1 MGLRSPPSGRLV
13 SVLSRASVSDAEL
26 IKSAFHRNALQF
38 SVLENRA
45 IRSHGIAGLKLP
57 FSFFLAL
64 RYLKPKRTFIS
75 IITLISVLGVM
86 LGVTVLILVI
96 SVMTG
101 FDRELRQK
109 VIDFDA
115 HILVSSEDILSN
127 WRALKDKI
135 DKTPG
140 VVATAPFVQGQV
152 IVEFENR
159 RLAPM
164 IRGVDPTQEENVI
177 PLRKFIKHGKLDLE
191 GDSTVLGVELAR
203 KLRVAVGDKVIVYSP
218 GNLGE
223 VLDGMKKLEKA
234 KGDDEKKV
242 INRLREIILPKELM
256 VTGIFETG
264 HYLHDSEFLLV
275 PIYVGQE
282 LYGLGDA
289 LHGITVKTDNP
300 YGAERVKQSIEQFL
314 EPPAFAQTWIDMNHQ
329 YFEAVRLERT
339 VMFFLLFFI
348 VVVAAFGI
356 MSTLITVTVQ
366 KRQEIGIVKALGANI
381 SQIIWIFLGQGTVVG
396 LFGTLTGLG
405 LGMTLIR
412 YRNEFSR
419 WLASTL
425 HIEIFPR
432 EVYQFS
438 EIPAQI
444 VPQDVWIICISA
456 FFICSFAALIP
467 AYFAAR
473 LDPVKALRYE

>member
-1 MGLRSPPSGRLV
+1 MDVALISRPHQSTDGHRPP
-13 SVLSRASVSDAEL
+13 
-26 IKSAFHRNALQF
+26 LQQL
-38 SVLENRA
+38 LENYRVYH
-45 IRSHGIAGLKLP
+45 HGIDDLKLP
-57 FSFFLAL
+57 FSLFLAL
-64 RYLKPKRTFIS
+64 RYLKPKRTFLS

-115 HILVSSEDILSN
+115 HILVSTEDIMHD
-127 WRALKDKI
+127 WRGLKTKI

-140 VVATAPFVQGQV
+140 VVATAPYVQGPV

-164 IRGVDPTQEENVI
+164 IRGVDPAQEESVV
-177 PLRKFIKHGKLDLE
+177 PLHKFIKQGSFDLE
-191 GDSTVLGVELAR
+191 GESTVLGIELAR
-203 KLRVAVGDKVIVYSP
+203 KLQIHLGDKLTVYSP
-218 GNLGE
+218 GNLGQI
-223 VLDGMKKLEKA
+223 LDGIKKLENA
-234 KGDDEKKV
+234 KSAEEKKT
-242 INRLREIILPKELM
+242 IDELRDVILPKELT
-256 VTGIFETG
+256 VTGIYETG

-289 LHGITVKTDNP
+289 LHGITVRTDNP
-300 YGAERVKQSIEQFL
+300 YSAERVKSEIENFL
-314 EPPAFAQTWIDMNHQ
+314 TPPEFAETWIDMNHQ

-356 MSTLITVTVQ
+356 MNTLIIVTVQ
-366 KRQEIGIVKALGANI
+366 KRREIGIMKALGANL
-381 SQIIWIFLGQGTVVG
+381 SQIVWVFLGQGAVVG
-396 LFGTLTGLG
+396 LFGTLPGLG

-412 YRNEFSR
+412 YRNEFSH

-438 EIPAQI
+438 EIAAQI
-444 VPQDVWIICISA
+444 VPQDVT
-456 FFICSFAALIP
+456 LILFTP
-467 AYFAAR
+467 
-473 LDPVKALRYE
+473 L

>member
-1 MGLRSPPSGRLV
+1 MFSNDTPIGHCSFSSKASNGQRPPLHLFLLEKGL
-13 SVLSRASVSDAEL
+13 
-26 IKSAFHRNALQF
+26 
-38 SVLENRA
+38 NRA
-45 IRSHGIAGLKLP
+45 QVIAELKLP
-57 FSFFLAL
+57 FSLFLAL
-64 RYLKPKRTFIS
+64 RYLKPKRTFLS

-115 HILVSSEDILSN
+115 HILVSTEDILHD
-127 WRALKDKI
+127 WRTLKAKI
-135 DKTPG
+135 DNTQG
-140 VVATAPFVQGQV
+140 VVATAPYIQGPV
-152 IVEFENR
+152 IVEFQNR
-159 RLAPM
+159 RLAPLM
-164 IRGVDPTQEENVI
+164 RGVDPAQEDRVI
-177 PLRKFIKHGKLDLE
+177 PLTKFIKYGKLDLE

-203 KLRVAVGDKVIVYSP
+203 KLEIHVGDKLTVYSP
-218 GNLGE
+218 GNLGQI
-223 VLDGMKKLEKA
+223 LDSIKKLENA
-234 KGDDEKKV
+234 KGEEKKV
-242 INRLREIILPKELM
+242 VDELRDVILPKELT
-256 VTGIFETG
+256 VAGIFETG

-289 LHGITVKTDNP
+289 LHGITVRTDNP
-300 YGAERVKQSIEQFL
+300 YSAERVKQAIQQFL
-314 EPPAFAQTWIDMNHQ
+314 EPPEYAQTWIDMNHQ
-329 YFEAVRLERT
+329 FFEAVRLERT

-366 KRQEIGIVKALGANI
+366 KRREIGIMKALGANI
-381 SQIIWIFLGQGTVVG
+381 AQIIWVFLGQGTIVG
-396 LFGTLTGLG
+396 LFGTLTGLA

-412 YRNEFSR
+412 YRNQFSH

-438 EIPAQI
+438 SIPAEVI
-444 VPQDVWIICISA
+444 PRDVAIICISA
-456 FFICSFAALIP
+456 FFICSLAALIP

>member
-1 MGLRSPPSGRLV
+1 
-13 SVLSRASVSDAEL
+13 
-26 IKSAFHRNALQF
+26 
-38 SVLENRA
+38 
-45 IRSHGIAGLKLP
+45 LKLP

-64 RYLKPKRTFIS
+64 RYLKPKRTFLS
-75 IITLISVLGVM
+75 IITLISVLGVT

-115 HILVSSEDILSN
+115 HILVTSEDVLRD
-127 WRALKDKI
+127 WRSLKTKI
-135 DKTPG
+135 ESVPG
-140 VVATAPFVQGQV
+140 VVATAPYVQGPV
-152 IVEFENR
+152 IVEFQNR
-159 RLAPM
+159 RLAPL
-164 IRGVDPTQEENVI
+164 IRGVDPKQEENVV
-177 PLRKFIKHGKLDLE
+177 PLRKFVKQGKLDLDGE
-191 GDSTVLGVELAR
+191 SVVVGIDIAR
-203 KLRVAVGDKVIVYSP
+203 KLQINIGDKLTIYSP
-218 GNLGE
+218 GNLGQI
-223 VLDGMKKLEKA
+223 LDGIKKLENS
-234 KGDDEKKV
+234 KGDEEKAAIDE
-242 INRLREIILPKELM
+242 LRDVILPKELA

-264 HYLHDSEFLLV
+264 HYIHDSEFLLV
-275 PIYVGQE
+275 PLYIGQE

-289 LHGITVKTDNP
+289 LHGITVKTENP
-300 YGAERVKQSIEQFL
+300 YSAERVKDEIENFL
-314 EPPAFAQTWIDMNHQ
+314 TPPQFAQTWIDMNRQ

-366 KRQEIGIVKALGANI
+366 KRREIGIVKALGANI
-381 SQIIWIFLGQGTVVG
+381 SQIIWVFLGQGTVVG

-412 YRNEFSR
+412 YRNEFSH
-419 WLASTL
+419 WLANTL
-425 HIEIFPR
+425 RIEIFPR

-438 EIPAQI
+438 EIPAQV
-444 VPQDVWIICISA
+444 VPYDVTIICISA
-456 FFICSFAALIP
+456 FLICSIAALIP

>member
-1 MGLRSPPSGRLV
+1 M
-13 SVLSRASVSDAEL
+13 
-26 IKSAFHRNALQF
+26 
-38 SVLENRA
+38 LENWA
-45 IRSHGIAGLKLP
+45 VRSHGIGDLKLP

-64 RYLKPKRTFIS
+64 RYLKPKRTFLS
-75 IITLISVLGVM
+75 IITLISILGVT

-109 VIDFDA
+109 VMEFDA
-115 HILVSSEDILSN
+115 HILVTTDDVLHD
-127 WRALKDKI
+127 WRTLKTKI
-135 DKTPG
+135 DNTPD
-140 VVATAPFVQGQV
+140 VIASAPFIQGPV
-152 IVEFENR
+152 IIEFENR

-164 IRGVDPTQEENVI
+164 IRGVDPAQEEKVI
-177 PLRKFIKHGKLDLE
+177 PLSKFIKEGKLDLE
-191 GDSTVLGVELAR
+191 GESTVLGIELAR
-203 KLRVAVGDKVIVYSP
+203 KLRVKVGDKITVYSP
-218 GNLGE
+218 GNLGQI
-223 VLDGMKKLEKA
+223 LDEIKKLENA
-234 KGDDEKKV
+234 KGDAGKKA
-242 INRLREIILPKELM
+242 INQLREVVLPKELT
-256 VTGIFETG
+256 VTGIYETG

-282 LYGLGDA
+282 LYNLGDA
-289 LHGITVKTDNP
+289 LHGITVRTVDP
-300 YGAERVKQSIEQFL
+300 YGAERVKDSIEQFL
-314 EPPAFAQTWIDMNHQ
+314 EPPEFAQTWIDMNKQ
-329 YFEAVRLERT
+329 FFEAVRLERT

-366 KRQEIGIVKALGANI
+366 KRREIGIVKALGANI

-412 YRNEFSR
+412 YRNEFSH

-438 EIPAQI
+438 QIPAQV

>member
-1 MGLRSPPSGRLV
+1 
-13 SVLSRASVSDAEL
+13 VLSISFSG
-26 IKSAFHRNALQF
+26 KSGVY
-38 SVLENRA
+38 SNR
-45 IRSHGIAGLKLP
+45 IGDLKLP

-64 RYLKPKRTFIS
+64 RYLKPKRTFLS

-115 HILVSSEDILSN
+115 HILVTTEDTLVN
-127 WRALKDKI
+127 WRDLNTKI
-135 DKTPG
+135 RNTPG
-140 VVATAPFVQGQV
+140 VVATAPYVQGPV
-152 IVEFENR
+152 IVDFQNR

-164 IRGVDPTQEENVI
+164 IRGIDSEQEENVI
-177 PLRKFIKHGKLDLE
+177 PLRKFIIQGKLDLE

-203 KLRVAVGDKVIVYSP
+203 KLRISIGDKLTVYSP
-218 GNLGE
+218 GNLGQI
-223 VLDGMKKLEKA
+223 LDGIKKLETT
-234 KGDDEKKV
+234 KGEAEKEVIDE
-242 INRLREIILPKELM
+242 LRDVILPKELT

-275 PIYVGQE
+275 PIFIGQE

-300 YGAERVKQSIEQFL
+300 YGAERVKESIEEFL
-314 EPPAFAQTWIDMNHQ
+314 EPPQFAETWIDMNRQ

-366 KRQEIGIVKALGANI
+366 KRREIGIMKALGATI
-381 SQIIWIFLGQGTVVG
+381 SQIVWVFLGQGTVVG

-412 YRNEFSR
+412 YRNEFSH
-419 WLASTL
+419 WLAATL

-438 EIPAQI
+438 QIPAQI

-456 FFICSFAALIP
+456 FLICSVAALIP

>member
-1 MGLRSPPSGRLV
+1 
-13 SVLSRASVSDAEL
+13 
-26 IKSAFHRNALQF
+26 
-38 SVLENRA
+38 
-45 IRSHGIAGLKLP
+45 LKLP
-57 FSFFLAL
+57 FSLFLAL
-64 RYLKPKRTFIS
+64 RYLKPKRTFLS
-75 IITLISVLGVM
+75 IITLISVVGVM

-96 SVMTG
+96 AVMTG

-115 HILVSSEDILSN
+115 HILVTSEDVIRD
-127 WRALKDKI
+127 WRPLKEKI

-140 VVATAPFVQGQV
+140 VIATAPYVQGPV
-152 IVEFENR
+152 IVEFHNR
-159 RLAPM
+159 RLAPV
-164 IRGVDPTQEENVI
+164 IRGVDPGQEEKVI
-177 PLRKFIKHGKLDLE
+177 PLQKFIKFGKLDIE
-191 GDSTVLGVELAR
+191 GESTVLGIELAQR
-203 KLRVAVGDKVIVYSP
+203 LGVRVGDKVTIYSP
-218 GNLGE
+218 GNLGQ
-223 VLDGMKKLEKA
+223 VLDSIKKLENA
-234 KGDDEKKV
+234 KGDEEKKA
-242 INRLREIILPKELM
+242 IDELRDVILPKELT

-275 PIYVGQE
+275 PVYVGQE

-300 YGAERVKQSIEQFL
+300 YGAERVKQGIQQFL
-314 EPPAFAQTWIDMNHQ
+314 EPPQYAQTWIDMNRQ

-348 VVVAAFGI
+348 VIVAAFGI

-366 KRQEIGIVKALGANI
+366 KRHEIGIVKALGANI
-381 SQIIWIFLGQGTVVG
+381 AQIIWVFLGQGTIVG
-396 LFGTLTGLG
+396 LFGTITGLG
-405 LGMTLIR
+405 LGMALIR

-438 EIPAQI
+438 SIPAEVI
-444 VPQDVWIICISA
+444 PHDVAIICISA
-456 FFICSFAALIP
+456 FLICSFAALIP

>member
-1 MGLRSPPSGRLV
+1 
-13 SVLSRASVSDAEL
+13 
-26 IKSAFHRNALQF
+26 
-38 SVLENRA
+38 
-45 IRSHGIAGLKLP
+45 LKLP

-64 RYLKPKRTFIS
+64 RYLKPKRTFLS
-75 IITLISVLGVM
+75 IITLISVLGVT

-115 HILVSSEDILSN
+115 HILVTSEDVLSD
-127 WRALKDKI
+127 WRSLKAQI
-135 DKTPG
+135 DKLPG
-140 VVATAPFVQGQV
+140 VVATAPYVQGPV
-152 IVEFENR
+152 IVEYQNR

-164 IRGVDPTQEENVI
+164 IRGIDPKQEESVV
-177 PLRKFIKHGKLDLE
+177 PLRKFVKFGKLDLD
-191 GDSTVLGVELAR
+191 GDSVVLGIDLAR
-203 KLRVAVGDKVIVYSP
+203 KLQINVGDKLTVYSP
-218 GNLGE
+218 GNLGQI
-223 VLDGMKKLEKA
+223 LDGIKKLENA
-234 KGDDEKKV
+234 KGNEEKAAVDE
-242 INRLREIILPKELM
+242 LRDVILPKELT

-264 HYLHDSEFLLV
+264 HYVHDSEFLIV
-275 PIYVGQE
+275 PLYIGQE
-282 LYGLGDA
+282 LYGLGDS
-289 LHGITVKTDNP
+289 LHGITVKTNNP
-300 YGAERVKQSIEQFL
+300 YSAESVKNEIESFL
-314 EPPAFAQTWIDMNHQ
+314 EPPAFAQTWIDMNRQ

-366 KRQEIGIVKALGANI
+366 KRREIGIVKALGANI
-381 SQIIWIFLGQGTVVG
+381 SQIIWVFLGQGTVVG

-412 YRNEFSR
+412 YRNEFSH

-438 EIPAQI
+438 EIPAQV
-444 VPQDVWIICISA
+444 VPHDVTVICISA
-456 FFICSFAALIP
+456 FLICAIAALIP

>member
-1 MGLRSPPSGRLV
+1 M
-13 SVLSRASVSDAEL
+13 
-26 IKSAFHRNALQF
+26 
-38 SVLENRA
+38 
-45 IRSHGIAGLKLP
+45 KLP
-57 FSFFLAL
+57 FSLFLAL
-64 RYLKPKRTFIS
+64 RYLKPKRTFLS
-75 IITLISVLGVM
+75 IITLISILGVT

-115 HILVSSEDILSN
+115 HILVSTEDILHD
-127 WRALKDKI
+127 WRALKTKI
-135 DKTPG
+135 DNTPG
-140 VVATAPFVQGQV
+140 VVATAPFIQGPV

-164 IRGVDPTQEENVI
+164 IRGVDPAEEEKVI
-177 PLRKFIKHGKLDLE
+177 PLRKFVKQGNLNLE
-191 GDSTVLGVELAR
+191 GESAVLGVELAR
-203 KLRVAVGDKVIVYSP
+203 KLRVSVGDKITIYSP
-218 GNLGE
+218 GNLSQ
-223 VLDGMKKLEKA
+223 VLDGIKKLENA
-234 KGDDEKKV
+234 KGAEEKKA
-242 INRLREIILPKELM
+242 IDELREVILPKELT

-275 PIYVGQE
+275 PIYIGQE

-300 YGAERVKQSIEQFL
+300 YGAERVKNAIEQFL
-314 EPPAFAQTWIDMNHQ
+314 EPPEFAQTWIDMNRQ

-396 LFGTLTGLG
+396 LFGTLTGLA

-438 EIPAQI
+438 EIPAQV

>member
-1 MGLRSPPSGRLV
+1 MGFSGAPSRRVVKRRVRSQHNG
-13 SVLSRASVSDAEL
+13 D
-26 IKSAFHRNALQF
+26 
-38 SVLENRA
+38 
-45 IRSHGIAGLKLP
+45 LKLP

-64 RYLKPKRTFIS
+64 RYLKPKRTFLS
-75 IITLISVLGVM
+75 IITLISILGVT

-115 HILVSSEDILSN
+115 HILVTSEDILRD
-127 WRALKDKI
+127 WRPLRDKI
-135 DKTPG
+135 DKVPG
-140 VVATAPFVQGQV
+140 VVATAPYVQGPV

-164 IRGVDPTQEENVI
+164 IRGVDPKEEEKVV
-177 PLRKFIKHGKLDLE
+177 PLHKFIKHGKLDLE
-191 GDSTVLGVELAR
+191 GESVVLGIDVAR
-203 KLRVAVGDKVIVYSP
+203 KLQISVGQKLTIYSP
-218 GNLGE
+218 GNLSQI
-223 VLDGMKKLEKA
+223 LDSIKKLENA
-234 KGDDEKKV
+234 RGDDEKAAV
-242 INRLREIILPKELM
+242 DELRDVILPKELT

-264 HYLHDSEFLLV
+264 HYVHDSEFVLV
-275 PIYVGQE
+275 PLFIGQE

-300 YGAERVKQSIEQFL
+300 YGAERVKEEIENFLTPPQFA
-314 EPPAFAQTWIDMNHQ
+314 ETWIDMNRQ

-366 KRQEIGIVKALGANI
+366 KRREIGIVKALGANI

-412 YRNEFSR
+412 YRNEFSH
-419 WLASTL
+419 WLARTL

-438 EIPAQI
+438 EIPAQV
-444 VPQDVWIICISA
+444 VPHDVTVICISA
-456 FFICSFAALIP
+456 FLICSLAALIP

-473 LDPVKALRYE
+473 LDPIKALRYE

>member
-1 MGLRSPPSGRLV
+1 LFSNDTPIGHCSFSSKASDGQRPPLHLFLLEKGL
-13 SVLSRASVSDAEL
+13 
-26 IKSAFHRNALQF
+26 
-38 SVLENRA
+38 NRA
-45 IRSHGIAGLKLP
+45 QVIAELKLP
-57 FSFFLAL
+57 FSLFLAL
-64 RYLKPKRTFIS
+64 RYLKPKRTFLS

-115 HILVSSEDILSN
+115 HILVSTEDILHD
-127 WRALKDKI
+127 WRTLKAKI
-135 DKTPG
+135 DNTQG
-140 VVATAPFVQGQV
+140 VVATAPYIQGPV
-152 IVEFENR
+152 IVEFQNR
-159 RLAPM
+159 RLAPLM
-164 IRGVDPTQEENVI
+164 RGVDPAQEDRVI
-177 PLRKFIKHGKLDLE
+177 PLTKFIKYGKLDLE

-203 KLRVAVGDKVIVYSP
+203 KLEIHVGDKLTVYSP
-218 GNLGE
+218 GNLGQI
-223 VLDGMKKLEKA
+223 LDSIKKLENA
-234 KGDDEKKV
+234 KGEEKKV
-242 INRLREIILPKELM
+242 VDELRDVILPKELT
-256 VTGIFETG
+256 VAGIFETG

-282 LYGLGDA
+282 LYGLGNG
-289 LHGITVKTDNP
+289 LHGITVRTDNP
-300 YGAERVKQSIEQFL
+300 YSAERVKQAIQQFL
-314 EPPAFAQTWIDMNHQ
+314 EPPEYAQTWIDMNHQ
-329 YFEAVRLERT
+329 FFEAVRLERT

-366 KRQEIGIVKALGANI
+366 KRREIGIMKALGANI
-381 SQIIWIFLGQGTVVG
+381 AQIIWVFLGQGTIVG
-396 LFGTLTGLG
+396 LFGTLTGLA

-412 YRNEFSR
+412 YRNQFSH

-438 EIPAQI
+438 SIPAEVI
-444 VPQDVWIICISA
+444 PRDVAIICISA
-456 FFICSFAALIP
+456 FFICSLAALIP

>member
-1 MGLRSPPSGRLV
+1 M
-13 SVLSRASVSDAEL
+13 
-26 IKSAFHRNALQF
+26 
-38 SVLENRA
+38 
-45 IRSHGIAGLKLP
+45 KLP
-57 FSFFLAL
+57 FSIFLAL
-64 RYLKPKRTFIS
+64 RYLKPKRTFLS
-75 IITLISVLGVM
+75 IITLISVLGVT

-115 HILVSSEDILSN
+115 HILVTSERVLPN
-127 WRALKDKI
+127 WRDLTVKI
-135 DKTPG
+135 RNTPG
-140 VVATAPFVQGQV
+140 VVATAPYVQGPV

-164 IRGVDPTQEENVI
+164 IRGIDIEQEEKVI
-177 PLRKFIKHGKLDLE
+177 PLRKFITQGELDLE
-191 GDSTVLGVELAR
+191 GDSTVLGVALAQQ
-203 KLRVAVGDKVIVYSP
+203 LRIQVGDKLTVYSP
-218 GNLGE
+218 GNLGQI
-223 VLDGMKKLEKA
+223 LDGIKKLENT
-234 KGDDEKKV
+234 KGDDERKAV
-242 INRLREIILPKELM
+242 DELRDVVLPKELT

-275 PIYVGQE
+275 PLYVGQE
-282 LYGLGDA
+282 LYGLGDT
-289 LHGITVKTDNP
+289 LQGITVKTDDP
-300 YGAERVKQSIEQFL
+300 YDAARVKREIEKFL
-314 EPPAFAQTWIDMNHQ
+314 TPPEYAKTWIEMNHQ
-329 YFEAVRLERT
+329 YFDAVRLERT

-366 KRQEIGIVKALGANI
+366 KRREIGIMKALGATVW
-381 SQIIWIFLGQGTVVG
+381 QIVWVFLGQGIVVG

-412 YRNEFSR
+412 YRNYVSQ
-419 WLASTL
+419 WLSSTL

-438 EIPAQI
+438 LIPAEV
-444 VPQDVWIICISA
+444 VPKDVAIICISA
-456 FFICSFAALIP
+456 FLICSVAALIP

>member
-1 MGLRSPPSGRLV
+1 
-13 SVLSRASVSDAEL
+13 
-26 IKSAFHRNALQF
+26 
-38 SVLENRA
+38 
-45 IRSHGIAGLKLP
+45 LKLP
-57 FSFFLAL
+57 FSLFLAL
-64 RYLKPKRTFIS
+64 RYLKPKRTFLS
-75 IITLISVLGVM
+75 IITLISVIGVM

-96 SVMTG
+96 AVMTG

-115 HILVSSEDILSN
+115 HILVTSEDVFRD
-127 WRALKDKI
+127 WRALKAKI

-140 VVATAPFVQGQV
+140 VVATAPFVQGPV
-152 IVEFENR
+152 IVEFHNR
-159 RLAPM
+159 RLAPL
-164 IRGVDPTQEENVI
+164 IRGVDPEQEEKVI
-177 PLRKFIKHGKLDLE
+177 PLQKFIKYGKLDLE
-191 GDSTVLGVELAR
+191 GESTVLGIELAR
-203 KLRVAVGDKVIVYSP
+203 KLGVSVGDKVTIYSP
-218 GNLGE
+218 GNLGQ
-223 VLDGMKKLEKA
+223 VLDSIKKLENA
-234 KGDDEKKV
+234 TGDEEKKA
-242 INRLREIILPKELM
+242 IDELRDVILPKELT

-275 PIYVGQE
+275 PVYVGQE
-282 LYGLGDA
+282 LYGLGDS

-300 YGAERVKQSIEQFL
+300 YGAERVKQEIQQFL
-314 EPPAFAQTWIDMNHQ
+314 EPPAYAQTWIDMNRQ

-348 VVVAAFGI
+348 VIVAAFGI

-366 KRQEIGIVKALGANI
+366 KRHEIGIVKALGANI
-381 SQIIWIFLGQGTVVG
+381 AQIIWVFLGQGTIVG
-396 LFGTLTGLG
+396 LFGTVTGLG
-405 LGMTLIR
+405 LGMMLIR

-438 EIPAQI
+438 SIPAEVI
-444 VPQDVWIICISA
+444 PHDVAIICISA
-456 FFICSFAALIP
+456 FLICSFAALIP

>member
-1 MGLRSPPSGRLV
+1 MV
-13 SVLSRASVSDAEL
+13 
-26 IKSAFHRNALQF
+26 
-38 SVLENRA
+38 
-45 IRSHGIAGLKLP
+45 
-57 FSFFLAL
+57 
-64 RYLKPKRTFIS
+64 
-75 IITLISVLGVM
+75 GVM
-86 LGVTVLILVI
+86 LGVTVLIVVI

-109 VIDFDA
+109 VVDWDA
-115 HILVSSEDILSN
+115 HILVSTEDVLRN
-127 WRALKDKI
+127 WRDLTVKI
-135 DKTPG
+135 RSTPG
-140 VVATAPFVQGQV
+140 VVATAPYVQGPV
-152 IVEFENR
+152 IVEFQHQ
-159 RLAPM
+159 RLAPL
-164 IRGVDPTQEENVI
+164 IRGIDPVEESKVVN
-177 PLRKFIKHGKLDLE
+177 LERFIKKGSLNLE
-191 GDSTVLGVELAR
+191 GDSTVLGIELAR
-203 KLRVAVGDKVIVYSP
+203 KLHIDVGDKLTIYSP

-223 VLDGMKKLEKA
+223 ILDGIKELEKS
-234 KGDDEKKV
+234 KDEDERKAIDK
-242 INRLREIILPKELM
+242 LREVVLPKELT

-289 LHGITVKTDNP
+289 LHGITVKTVDP
-300 YGAERVKQSIEQFL
+300 YGADRVKQEIERFL
-314 EPPAFAQTWIDMNHQ
+314 EPPQFAQTWIDMNSQ
-329 YFEAVRLERT
+329 FFEAVRLERT

-366 KRQEIGIVKALGANI
+366 KRREIGIVKALGANI
-381 SQIIWIFLGQGTVVG
+381 AQIIWVFLGQGTIVG

-412 YRNEFSR
+412 YRNEFSH

-438 EIPAQI
+438 AIPAEVI
-444 VPQDVWIICISA
+444 PRDVAIICISA
-456 FFICSFAALIP
+456 FFICSLAALIP